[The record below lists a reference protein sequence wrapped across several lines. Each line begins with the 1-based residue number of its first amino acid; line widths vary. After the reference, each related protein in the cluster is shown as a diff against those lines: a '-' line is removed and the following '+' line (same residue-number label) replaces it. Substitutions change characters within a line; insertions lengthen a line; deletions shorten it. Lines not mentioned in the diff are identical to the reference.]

1 MPLGEKQGDKSES
14 RYCGVETEFSND
26 MPQLLHFN
34 INGGFDF
41 VVAPLVD
48 PAYRPSQEDCDG
60 SRSGALPV
68 AGSDLV
74 LSPAQWSSRVVGKI
88 SSWIDLDSDDEALR
102 RDSEISLKREVAW
115 ASHLSLQVHECL
127 HVFCCI

>member
-41 VVAPLVD
+41 VVAPLVRMQLN
-48 PAYRPSQEDCDG
+48 PFSSLA
-60 SRSGALPV
+60 
-68 AGSDLV
+68 V
-74 LSPAQWSSRVVGKI
+74 L
-88 SSWIDLDSDDEALR
+88 
-102 RDSEISLKREVAW
+102 
-115 ASHLSLQVHECL
+115 
-127 HVFCCI
+127 FCI